1 MTAYICQ
8 NVLKYALTWVHFT
21 WSIQFM
27 CQIRH
32 KEILLAERTYTPTLI
47 EQTSILLGLYLLM
60 VARRRTRL
68 RSLLYPGLS
77 ISVPTVPTKTHRA
90 LESTCRMEAGYKTVP
105 EQAIMNSRKEVSDY
119 TGWDHQQ
126 TSTFTQV
133 VRSISF
139 LSHRAASLCV
149 RDSEGVGCS

>member
-47 EQTSILLGLYLLM
+47 EQTSILLGLYLQGQIHSSVLM

-77 ISVPTVPTKTHRA
+77 ISVPTVPSKTHRA
-90 LESTCRMEAGYKTVP
+90 LESTHRMEAGYKTVP

-139 LSHRAASLCV
+139 LNHRAASLCV
-149 RDSEGVGCS
+149 